1 MRVLRNTAAILAF
14 AALPVSAQT
23 FATGDQ
29 IKAAIAGNTVQGNM
43 LASGAYT
50 EFYQADGVIKGADY
64 TAKWSVNGD
73 EMCFD
78 YGEGASCWSVQIKGD
93 AVTWIKDG
101 VEDGTGT
108 LVAGNPNKY

>member
-1 MRVLRNTAAILAF
+1 MRILRNAAAMLAF
-14 AALPVSAQT
+14 AALPAWAQT
-23 FATGDQ
+23 LATGDQ
-29 IKAAIAGNTVQGNM
+29 ITAAIAGNTVQGNM

-64 TAKWSVNGD
+64 TAKWSVKD
-73 EMCFD
+73 DQMCFD
-78 YGEGASCWSVQIKGD
+78 YGEGASCWSVRIKGD

-108 LVAGNPNKY
+108 LVAGNPNQY